1 MKHNDEFK
9 IYTNEYDDD
18 ARAVKES
25 ELLPIYEAMNF
36 SGDLQPLEDVQYSE
50 YEKIEKN
57 DRRTDGQKQEIKKKI
72 RPTLSGLYK
81 NKKLVRI
88 ALCAL
93 ACVCV
98 ITGLTFGII
107 RLSQNE
113 HPISMIYETEEEKE
127 ILLSNG
133 KKYSVSDA
141 ELITVSDNGMM
152 LFYGRNSAKK
162 TGKYDLRLVN
172 ASKKSSLKKGGATVD
187 NGVDEGWVTNAD
199 GSLLCYSKTED
210 GVKTLY
216 VYNTEKSRKTE
227 ISENVQDFYL
237 PKTGDVV
244 YYTCKVGTTTSL
256 HRVSYGEDPK
266 MVADEITHIEFFN
279 TEQEHELLYTV
290 NGAQSLTV
298 DVYSIKNLEAPKKI
312 CGQVSEVYMDDYAV
326 TGNLY
331 YFINDP
337 SAIDWKDFID
347 DPYFDTD
354 ATLTRP
360 VEGDYMVNKGFIF
373 DIYVLDK
380 VAYNSAL
387 NQYNAK
393 LLRDSIREELD
404 KINLGLAVG
413 KSHICYVYSNGKTK
427 QLATGVA
434 LENVLAYTPE
444 DAPRIVYSKTVVGVN
459 DRISMN
465 KLVDLAN
472 TYNVARAVDY
482 VTDTLGNTTGI
493 SNECI
498 YSWYDSTRVIELT
511 VDEYDVAKTEFILGD
526 KNSMFALT
534 EGNLYCNRITV
545 NEIMA
550 GQLIDSDV
558 SDCEFVNGFLY
569 YTKLDS
575 NGSKSLYRYS
585 AGEGKQ
591 HLADDLFAYFVSGE
605 DNVFLLSLE
614 ENDTELISVA
624 VYSGGVSTVVDT
636 GIGAQSFVFDG
647 ASVAYIKDFG
657 GYDAYDAGDAYYYSV
672 EDGSNKVKEN
682 VTKIL
687 YIKEN

>member
-25 ELLPIYEAMNF
+25 ELLPIYEAMKF
-36 SGDLQPLEDVQYSE
+36 SGDLQPLEDIEYSE
-50 YEKIEKN
+50 YEKTEKT
-57 DRRTDGQKQEIKKKI
+57 DRKNDGQKQEIKKKI

-88 ALCAL
+88 VLCAL

-98 ITGLTFGII
+98 VTGLTFGII

-113 HPISMIYETEEEKE
+113 YPISMIYESEEEKE

-133 KKYSVSDA
+133 KKYTVGDA
-141 ELITVSDNGMM
+141 ELVTVSDNGMV
-152 LFYGRNSAKK
+152 LCYGKSSAKK
-162 TGKYDLRLVN
+162 TGKYDLKVVN
-172 ASKKSSLKKGGATVD
+172 AAKKSSLKKGGTTVD
-187 NGVDEGWVTNAD
+187 NSVDEGWVTNAD
-199 GSLLCYSKTED
+199 GSLVCYSKTED

-216 VYNTEKSRKTE
+216 VYNVEKSKKTE
-227 ISENVQDFYL
+227 VTENIQEFFL

-244 YYTCKVGTTTSL
+244 YYTCKVGATTSL

-266 MVADEITHIEFFN
+266 KVADEITHIGFFN
-279 TEQEHELLYTV
+279 AAEDYELIYTV

-298 DVYSIKNLEAPKKI
+298 DVYSVRKLEAPKKI
-312 CGQVSEVYMDDYAV
+312 CEKVSEVYLDDYSAS
-326 TGNLY
+326 GNLY
-331 YFINDP
+331 YFVSDS

-373 DIYVLDK
+373 DIYVLDHN
-380 VAYNSAL
+380 AYNAAL
-387 NQYNAK
+387 NKYNAK

-427 QLATGVA
+427 QLATGVS

-444 DAPRIVYSKTVVGVN
+444 NAPRIIYSKTVVGVN
-459 DRISMN
+459 ERISMN
-465 KLVDLAN
+465 KLVDLAR

-482 VTDTLGNTTGI
+482 VTDTLGNRSGI

-511 VDEYDVAKTEFILGD
+511 VSEYDVLKTEFILGD
-526 KNSMFALT
+526 KNSMFALSD
-534 EGNLYCNRITV
+534 GNLYYNRITV

-558 SDCEFVNGFLY
+558 SDCEYADGFIY
-569 YTKLDS
+569 YTKVDA

-605 DNVFLLSLE
+605 DNVLILSAE
-614 ENDTELISVA
+614 ENDSELISVA
-624 VYSGGVSTVVDT
+624 SYSGGIYTEIDT

-647 ASVAYIKDFG
+647 SSVAYIKDFG
-657 GYDAYDAGDAYYYSV
+657 GYDTYNAGDVYYYSA
-672 EDGSNKVKEN
+672 EDGSKKVKEN